1 MEVINALGRRKQAVA
16 RVYLTAGK
24 GNITV
29 NNRKME
35 DYFTVVQHQYVVK
48 QPFLVLDLLEQYD
61 VKAILD
67 GGGIKGQA
75 EALRLGIS
83 RALLKIDPEY
93 RATLKPEGFL
103 KRDPRVIERKKPGQK
118 KARKKFQFS
127 KR

>member
-24 GNITV
+24 GNITI

-118 KARKKFQFS
+118 KAPKKFQFS